1 MWKFFG
7 FVCTTAVVA
16 YISRDP
22 LRNPRSH
29 GFYRF
34 FAWEAI
40 LALIL
45 LNLEDWFFTPLASH
59 QIISWLMLTVSAY
72 FVIVGVRLLRLVGQ
86 PDKGRQDEDLI
97 GIEKTTQLVNV
108 GLYKYIRHPLYSS
121 LLFLG
126 WGVFFKSPSWSELGL
141 VLGASAFLYITAKIE
156 EGENLAYFGP
166 AYREYIAQTRMFIPF
181 IY

>member
-1 MWKFFG
+1 MLFYG
-7 FVCTTAVVA
+7 FVCATTVIAF
-16 YISRDP
+16 ISRSP

-45 LNLEDWFFTPLASH
+45 LNLGDWFLTPLAPH
-59 QIISWLMLTVSAY
+59 QIVSWLLLIASAY
-72 FVIVGVRLLRLVGQ
+72 FVIDGVRLLRLVGQ
-86 PDKGRQDEDLI
+86 PDEGRPDAGLI
-97 GIEKTTQLVNV
+97 GIEKTTQLVTV
-108 GLYKYIRHPLYSS
+108 GVYKYIRHPLYSS

-126 WGVFFKSPSWSELGL
+126 WGAFFKSPSWSELGL
-141 VLGASAFLYITAKIE
+141 ALGASAFLYITAKIE

-166 AYREYIAQTRMFIPF
+166 SYGEYIKQTRMFIPF
-181 IY
+181 IF